1 VVARAQRLDRM
12 RRVGVLMNL
21 AADDAESQ
29 TRYAAFLQ
37 ALGELGWTVG
47 RNLRIDIRWGA
58 GDAERYRKYA
68 MELYTLAPDVI
79 VGASSPIVRML
90 QQTSK
95 TVPIVFVQVSG
106 PVGAGFI
113 ASLARPGGNVTGFA
127 IGEFGTTAKWL
138 ELLKQIAPS
147 VTRVAVLRDSTNP
160 AEIGQLG
167 ALQSMAPSLRMELS
181 PLDVHD
187 ADEIERA
194 ITAFA
199 RGPNDGLVV
208 TAGALQTIHRD
219 LIITLAA
226 RYGLPAVY
234 FDRVFVTEGGLI
246 SYGPDRIDQFRRA
259 AGYVDRI
266 LRGKKAADLPVQQP
280 IKFELV
286 INLKT
291 AIALG
296 LAIPEM
302 LLATADEVIQ

>member
-1 VVARAQRLDRM
+1 VARAQQGNRV

-68 MELYTLAPDVI
+68 TELHTLAPDVI

-90 QQTSK
+90 QQTSR
-95 TVPIVFVQVSG
+95 TVPTVFVQVSD

-113 ASLARPGGNVTGFA
+113 ASLARPGGNITGFA

-199 RGPNDGLVV
+199 RGPNGGLVV

-219 LIITLAA
+219 PIITLAA
-226 RYGLPAVY
+226 RYRLPAVY
-234 FDRVFVTEGGLI
+234 FDRVFITEGGLI
-246 SYGPDRIDQFRRA
+246 
-259 AGYVDRI
+259 
-266 LRGKKAADLPVQQP
+266 
-280 IKFELV
+280 EL
-286 INLKT
+286 
-291 AIALG
+291 A
-296 LAIPEM
+296 PE
-302 LLATADEVIQ
+302 I